1 MYRQKIIIFLL
12 VIVFSSPVLAWR
24 YGEKLENKNQIEI
37 ICNNDLKKII
47 TKEENNYCFVAFLEK
62 EKWCFPNLD
71 EASTAICRASGTQ

>member
-37 ICNNDLKKII
+37 ICNNDLK
-47 TKEENNYCFVAFLEK
+47 
-62 EKWCFPNLD
+62 
-71 EASTAICRASGTQ
+71 